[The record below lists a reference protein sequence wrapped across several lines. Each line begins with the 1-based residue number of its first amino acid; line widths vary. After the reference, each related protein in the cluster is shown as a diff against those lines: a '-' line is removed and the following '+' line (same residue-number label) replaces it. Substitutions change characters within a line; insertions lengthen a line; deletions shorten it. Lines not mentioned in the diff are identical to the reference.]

1 MTDESNP
8 NTLLIGIARTDI
20 TPPVGTPSAGF
31 AGRGALAAHHDPLL
45 ATALVFSD
53 GSFKAAW
60 IACDLLYLDVQTVS
74 AIRAEVERR
83 TGIAPGSVTISCTH
97 THYGPITSH
106 KSEDALVHTYRANL
120 VQLLAGAVQEAAS
133 EMQPAYVGVGWGA
146 SDIGVNRREKLPDG
160 RVILG
165 RNPSGPIDRA
175 VGVLRID
182 APDGCPLACVVNFQ
196 CHPVSQTGTVDHI
209 SADFPGKMCEVVET
223 LADVPCLYLQGA
235 TGNINASIMK
245 PDYEPARTLGVRLG
259 CEVVRV
265 WETIQPQPVAGLEL
279 LSSTVRLPK
288 IRYGSLDNAAALVAS
303 LEAEV
308 EQYKAN
314 PTSASR
320 LHWAE
325 TRLERAQAVLKS
337 WTTGVL
343 EDPIEVELQAWR
355 LGNLA
360 LVASPGEIFT
370 QIGVRVKE
378 GSPAADTFFVSCAND
393 SIGYIPIA
401 EAYLDGGYEV
411 THASKVDPEAAGL
424 LTEGCL
430 SLLHELDL

>member
-1 MTDESNP
+1 MMEDTSP
-8 NTLLIGIARTDI
+8 NTLSVGIARTDI

-53 GSFKAAW
+53 ASLRAAW
-60 IACDLLYLDVQTVS
+60 IACDLLYLDIQTVS

-83 TGIAPGSVTISCTH
+83 TGIAPGNVTVSCTH
-97 THYGPITSH
+97 THYGPTTSH
-106 KSEDALVHTYRANL
+106 TSEDALVNTYRANL

-133 EMQPAYVGVGWGA
+133 EMQPAYLGVGWGT

-165 RNPSGPIDRA
+165 QNLSGPIDRA

-223 LADVPCLYLQGA
+223 LAEVPCLYLQGA

-245 PDYEPARTLGVRLG
+245 PEYEPARTLGVRLG

-265 WETIQPQPVAGLEL
+265 WETIQPQPAAGLEL
-279 LSSTVRLPK
+279 RANTIYLPK
-288 IRYGSLDNAAALVAS
+288 IRYGSQENAAALVTS
-303 LEAEV
+303 LKAEV

-325 TRLERAQAVLKS
+325 TRLERAQCVLES

-360 LVASPGEIFT
+360 LIASPGEIFT
-370 QIGVRVKE
+370 QIGVQVKE
-378 GSPAADTFFVSCAND
+378 GSPAAETFFVSCAND
-393 SIGYIPIA
+393 SIGYIPVP
-401 EAYLDGGYEV
+401 EAYPDGGYEV
-411 THASKVDPEAAGL
+411 THASRVDPEAAGIL
-424 LTEGCL
+424 AEGCL
-430 SLLHELDL
+430 SLLRELDL